1 MKNFI
6 HCIGIL
12 RVRYFPEVE
21 YDTRHLGKLLDSN
34 LSLAFPPSEFP
45 KKIEMFRL

>member
-12 RVRYFPEVE
+12 RVRYFLEVE

-34 LSLAFPPSEFP
+34 LSLAFPPLEF
-45 KKIEMFRL
+45 L